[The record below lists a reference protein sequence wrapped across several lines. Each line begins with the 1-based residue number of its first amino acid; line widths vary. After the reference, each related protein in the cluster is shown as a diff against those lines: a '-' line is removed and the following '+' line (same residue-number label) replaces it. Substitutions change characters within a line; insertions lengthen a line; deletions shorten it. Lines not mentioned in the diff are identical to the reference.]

1 MRDHEDDEDGGIEED
16 WSDVDLPE
24 GEKKRPDPVFIVL
37 AGEGGLL
44 VDPSLVEALHEKSY
58 FGKIDEATKLL
69 HLYPEEILVFSERNR
84 LLAMKDTSIESATS
98 ILPEIKQ
105 KWEERGIEA
114 FAGDTRFLTPEALFK
129 HFQEIMPDFWEKYVV
144 YRDLKTRGYIVRRG
158 IKDISHFRVYKK
170 GVKKGNEPAKF
181 IYFGIFE
188 GKPVPLARLHEISD
202 YAMNNRQ
209 DLILAVV
216 DRQMDITYYNVKK
229 QEI

>member
-84 LLAMKDTSIESATS
+84 LLAMKDTSIEAATS

-129 HFQEIMPDFWEKYVV
+129 HFQEIMP
-144 YRDLKTRGYIVRRG
+144 
-158 IKDISHFRVYKK
+158 
-170 GVKKGNEPAKF
+170 
-181 IYFGIFE
+181 
-188 GKPVPLARLHEISD
+188 
-202 YAMNNRQ
+202 
-209 DLILAVV
+209 
-216 DRQMDITYYNVKK
+216 
-229 QEI
+229 